1 MPKCSLKIVLEE
13 KPIEEFYK
21 LMLKGETPK
30 GVAHLF
36 RTLMVQSGADFP
48 RLQRLS
54 FMTTSKGRY
63 YRRTQFKR
71 LVQLI

>member
-13 KPIEEFYK
+13 KPFVEFYK
-21 LMLKGETPK
+21 MLLKGEAPQ
-30 GVAHLF
+30 GVGHMF
-36 RTLMVQSGADFP
+36 RTLMVQSEADFE
-48 RLQRLS
+48 RVQRLS

-71 LVQLI
+71 LV